1 MTVENNGLIRNGS
14 TVNRIDVV
22 LIFCCV
28 LIFFCSGCKK
38 KLSSANTA
46 FYYWK
51 TSFLLDQKAADLL
64 QQTAQNKVYL
74 RFFDVVWNEE
84 KNEVIP
90 NALVDIRQDASRLNI
105 TPVVYITN
113 KTFQHI
119 SVEGI
124 DSLAKNVNQLINR
137 IAVKNNIRYT
147 QVQIDC
153 DWSVTTRDKYFSFL
167 KSFKSLTKRQL
178 EATIRLHQVK
188 YPERTGVPPVDKGL
202 LMFYNMGKI
211 SANGKQANSIYNF
224 ADAEKYISSLPYYKL
239 PLDVALPFFSWAIH
253 IRNGKV
259 LRVNNSIGKVELL
272 NKKYFVNTTGEVYRA
287 VKSFYLSGVYVKEN
301 DVFKLEEIT
310 TDNLNEAAAQVSKHL
325 AKLKTRNII
334 YYELSSISA
343 SGIEAKDIREVSA
356 HF

>member
-1 MTVENNGLIRNGS
+1 MTVKHNRLIQDGR
-14 TVNRIDVV
+14 TVNRIVVV
-22 LIFCCV
+22 LIFCCA
-28 LIFFCSGCKK
+28 LIFFCSGCERKQ
-38 KLSSANTA
+38 SSANTA
-46 FYYWK
+46 FYYWR
-51 TSFLLDQKAADLL
+51 TSFSLDQKAADLL
-64 QQTAQNKVYL
+64 QHTAQNKLYL

-90 NALVDIRQDASRLNI
+90 NALVDIRQDAGRLNI

-119 SVEGI
+119 SIGRL

-137 IAVKNNIRYT
+137 IAAENNIRYT

-167 KSFKSLTKRQL
+167 KTFKSLSKRQL
-178 EATIRLHQVK
+178 EVTIRLHQVK
-188 YPERTGVPPVDKGL
+188 YPERTGVPPADKGL

-211 SANGKQANSIYNF
+211 SANSKQPNSIYNF

-259 LRVNNSIGKVELL
+259 LRVNNSIGKAELL
-272 NKKYFVNTTGEVYRA
+272 NKKYFINTQGEVYRA

-301 DVFKLEEIT
+301 DVFKLEEINA
-310 TDNLNEAAAQVSKHL
+310 DNLNEAAAQVSKHL

-343 SGIEAKDIREVSA
+343 SAIEAKDIREVSA

>member
-1 MTVENNGLIRNGS
+1 MTVKRKGLIPDGL
-14 TVNRIDVV
+14 TINRAIV
-22 LIFCCV
+22 LVFFCCV
-28 LIFFCSGCKK
+28 LIFFCSGCKQK
-38 KLSSANTA
+38 QASANTA
-46 FYYWK
+46 FYYWR
-51 TSFLLDQKAADLL
+51 TSFSLDQKVADLL
-64 QQTAQNKVYL
+64 LHTAKNKLYL

-119 SVEGI
+119 NAERI

-137 IAVKNNIRYT
+137 IAAKNKISYT

-153 DWSVTTRDKYFSFL
+153 DWSVSTRDKYFSFL
-167 KSFKSLTKRQL
+167 RSFKSLNKRSL

-211 SANGKQANSIYNF
+211 SANSKQPNSIYNF

-239 PLDVALPFFSWAIH
+239 PLDVALPVFSWAIH
-253 IRNGKV
+253 IRNGRI
-259 LRVNNSIGKVELL
+259 LTVNNSIGEKELL
-272 NKKYFVNTTGEVYRA
+272 NKNYFEKTKGEVYRA
-287 VKSFYLSGVYVKEN
+287 VRSFYLSGVYVKQN
-301 DVFKLEEIT
+301 DIFKLEEIT

-334 YYELSSISA
+334 YYELSAISA
-343 SGIEAKDIREVSA
+343 SAVEAKDIREVSA